1 MKDIETRAYLPIRQL
16 SVYPAEAFVVTHGV
30 NEGDALSDATDLVH
44 DDCYELGKDRSP
56 VRLAVALND
65 GAITG
70 GDGDKGAGTAHRF
83 SVAKD
88 TGVGQPDAPLFLDS
102 LVTFMTPERATLEAL
117 IFVEVEPTSGTI
129 AEVYLYPLD
138 PIDPATP
145 YRLVTIDREN
155 GPRRLAE
162 SATVSFTSG
171 THITMGDGRQMPVE
185 DLRPGD
191 RVLTRDNGV
200 QEVRWVGTQTMR
212 AEGAFAPVVIAEGA
226 LNNHRPLTV
235 SPNHRF
241 FIYQRI
247 DAVKPG
253 QRELLVK
260 AGLLINGTTV
270 TQVPGGF
277 VEYVQVLFDRH
288 EIIYAEGIAA
298 ESYFIDTTTRPAL
311 PKEIAAKLGTERPSD
326 YPLGAVELREGDFN
340 RQRDPAEML
349 KRVSAI

>member
-16 SVYPAEAFVVTHGV
+16 SVYRAEAFVVTHGV
-30 NEGDALSDATDLVH
+30 NEGDALSDANDMVH
-44 DDCYELGKDRSP
+44 DDCYELGKDQTP
-56 VRLAVALND
+56 VRLAVALSD
-65 GAITG
+65 AAEDKDTG
-70 GDGDKGAGTAHRF
+70 TEATTAHRF
-83 SVAKD
+83 SVADD
-88 TGVGQPDAPLFLDS
+88 TGAGQSGAPLFLDS

-117 IFVEVEPTSGTI
+117 IFVEVEPISGTI

-138 PIDPATP
+138 PIEPATR
-145 YRLVTIDREN
+145 YHLVTIDREN

-171 THITMGDGRQMPVE
+171 THITMGNGRQVPVE

-212 AEGAFAPVVIAEGA
+212 AEGAFAPVVIAQGA

-311 PKEIAAKLGTERPSD
+311 PKEIAARLGTERPSD
-326 YPLGAVELREGDFN
+326 YPLGAVELREGDFK

-349 KRVSAI
+349 RRVSAI